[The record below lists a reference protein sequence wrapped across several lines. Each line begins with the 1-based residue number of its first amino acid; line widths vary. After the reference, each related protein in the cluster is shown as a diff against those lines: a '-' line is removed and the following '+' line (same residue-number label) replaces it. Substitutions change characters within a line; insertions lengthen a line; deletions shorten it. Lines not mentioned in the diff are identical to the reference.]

1 MLKKKNFD
9 TYKKSA
15 DYILDKNLVAGTSG
29 NLSLRGQADEIYI
42 TPSGMDYLE
51 ITEDDI
57 VKINFM
63 GEILEGD
70 KKPSSEWMMHVE
82 IYKNYPKYNAIVH
95 THSPIATAFAV
106 SRKKI
111 PLILIEMKPFLGGE
125 IEVAPF
131 KPSGSLE
138 LAKSLIPYLKKSN
151 SCLLAN
157 HGVVS
162 CGKDIE
168 SAFLSAEYVEDAAK
182 IYYYSLNIG
191 DPKIIEE

>member
-1 MLKKKNFD
+1 MN
-9 TYKKSA
+9 YKKLLVA
-15 DYILDKNLVAGTSG
+15 YGKKLLDKKLVAGTSG
-29 NLSLRGQADEIYI
+29 NLSLRGKDDEIYI
-42 TPSGMDYLE
+42 TPSGMDYVE

-57 VKINFM
+57 VKINFI

-191 DPKIIEE
+191 EPKIIEE

>member
-1 MLKKKNFD
+1 MN
-9 TYKKSA
+9 YKKLLV
-15 DYILDKNLVAGTSG
+15 DYGKKLLDKNLVAGTSG

-82 IYKNYPKYNAIVH
+82 IYKNYQNYNAIVH

-162 CGKDIE
+162 CGKNIE
-168 SAFLSAEYVEDAAK
+168 SSFLSAEYVEDAAK

>member
-1 MLKKKNFD
+1 MN
-9 TYKKSA
+9 YKKLLVA
-15 DYILDKNLVAGTSG
+15 YGKKLLDKKLVAGTSG
-29 NLSLRGQADEIYI
+29 NLSLRGQADDIYI
-42 TPSGMDYLE
+42 TPSGMNYLE
-51 ITEDDI
+51 ITENDI
-57 VKINFM
+57 VKINFK

-82 IYKNYPKYNAIVH
+82 IYKNYPNYNAIVH

-191 DPKIIEE
+191 EPKIIEE

>member
-1 MLKKKNFD
+1 MN
-9 TYKKSA
+9 YKKLLV
-15 DYILDKNLVAGTSG
+15 DYGKKLLDKKLVAGTSG
-29 NLSLRGQADEIYI
+29 NLSLRGQGDEIYI

-82 IYKNYPKYNAIVH
+82 IYKNYPIYNAIVH

-182 IYYYSLNIG
+182 IFYYSLNIG
-191 DPKIIEE
+191 NPKIIEE

>member
-1 MLKKKNFD
+1 MN
-9 TYKKSA
+9 YKKLLVA
-15 DYILDKNLVAGTSG
+15 YGKKLLDKKLVAGTSG
-29 NLSLRGQADEIYI
+29 NLSLRGQSDEIYI

-191 DPKIIEE
+191 EPKIIEE

>member
-1 MLKKKNFD
+1 MNYRKILVEYGKKL
-9 TYKKSA
+9 
-15 DYILDKNLVAGTSG
+15 LDKKLVAGTSG
-29 NLSLRGQADEIYI
+29 NLSLRGESNEIYI

-57 VKINFM
+57 VKINFD
-63 GEILEGD
+63 GEILDGD
-70 KKPSSEWMMHVE
+70 KKPSSEWIMHRE
-82 IYKNYPKYNAIVH
+82 IYKNYPSYNAIVH
-95 THSPIATAFAV
+95 THSPMATAFSV

-131 KPSGSLE
+131 EPSGSLE
-138 LAKSLIPYLKKSN
+138 LAKSTIPYLKKSN

-162 CGKDIE
+162 CGKDME

-191 DPKIIEE
+191 EPKIIS

>member
-1 MLKKKNFD
+1 MN
-9 TYKKSA
+9 YKKLLV
-15 DYILDKNLVAGTSG
+15 DYGKKLLDKKLVAGTSG

-42 TPSGMDYLE
+42 TPSGMNYLE
-51 ITEDDI
+51 ITENDI
-57 VKINFM
+57 VKINFK

-82 IYKNYPKYNAIVH
+82 IYKNYPNYNAIVH

-138 LAKSLIPYLKKSN
+138 LAKSLIPHLKKSN

-162 CGKDIE
+162 CGRNIE

>member
-1 MLKKKNFD
+1 MN
-9 TYKKSA
+9 YKKLLVA
-15 DYILDKNLVAGTSG
+15 YGKKLLDKKLVAGTSG

-42 TPSGMDYLE
+42 TPSGMDYLK

-82 IYKNYPKYNAIVH
+82 IYKNYPNYNAIVH

-191 DPKIIEE
+191 EPKIIEE

>member
-1 MLKKKNFD
+1 MN
-9 TYKKSA
+9 YKKLLV
-15 DYILDKNLVAGTSG
+15 DYGKKLLDKNLVAGTSG

-42 TPSGMDYLE
+42 TPSGMAYLE

-82 IYKNYPKYNAIVH
+82 IYKNYQNYNAIVH

-162 CGKDIE
+162 CGKNIE

>member
-1 MLKKKNFD
+1 MN
-9 TYKKSA
+9 YKKLLVA
-15 DYILDKNLVAGTSG
+15 YGKKLLDKKLVAGTSG

-42 TPSGMDYLE
+42 TPSGMDYLK

-63 GEILEGD
+63 GEILEGV

-82 IYKNYPKYNAIVH
+82 IYKNYPNYNAIVH

>member
-1 MLKKKNFD
+1 MN
-9 TYKKSA
+9 YKKLLV
-15 DYILDKNLVAGTSG
+15 DYGKKLLDKKLVAGTSG

-42 TPSGMDYLE
+42 TPSGMNYLE
-51 ITEDDI
+51 ITENDI
-57 VKINFM
+57 VKINFK

-82 IYKNYPKYNAIVH
+82 IYKNYPNYNAIVH

-162 CGKDIE
+162 CGRNIE

>member
-1 MLKKKNFD
+1 MN
-9 TYKKSA
+9 YKKLLVA
-15 DYILDKNLVAGTSG
+15 YGKKLLDKNLVAGTSG

-63 GEILEGD
+63 GEILEGV

-82 IYKNYPKYNAIVH
+82 IYKNYPNYNAIVH
-95 THSPIATAFAV
+95 THPPIATAFAV

-162 CGKDIE
+162 CGKNIE

-191 DPKIIEE
+191 EPKIIEE

>member
-1 MLKKKNFD
+1 MN
-9 TYKKSA
+9 YKKLLVA
-15 DYILDKNLVAGTSG
+15 YGKKLLDKKLVAGTSG
-29 NLSLRGQADEIYI
+29 NLSLRGKDGEIYI

-95 THSPIATAFAV
+95 THSTIATAFAV

-125 IEVAPF
+125 IKVAPF

-162 CGKDIE
+162 CGKNIE

-191 DPKIIEE
+191 EPKIIEE

>member
-1 MLKKKNFD
+1 MN
-9 TYKKSA
+9 YKKLLVA
-15 DYILDKNLVAGTSG
+15 YGKKLLDKKLVAGTSG

-70 KKPSSEWMMHVE
+70 KKPSSEWMIHVE

>member
-1 MLKKKNFD
+1 MN
-9 TYKKSA
+9 YKKLLV
-15 DYILDKNLVAGTSG
+15 DYGKKLLDKKLVAGTSG

-63 GEILEGD
+63 SEILEGD

-191 DPKIIEE
+191 DPNIIEE

>member
-1 MLKKKNFD
+1 MN
-9 TYKKSA
+9 YKKLLVA
-15 DYILDKNLVAGTSG
+15 YGKKLLDKKLVAGTSG
-29 NLSLRGQADEIYI
+29 NLSLRGQSDEIYI

-168 SAFLSAEYVEDAAK
+168 SAFLSVEYVEDAAK

-191 DPKIIEE
+191 EPKIIEE

>member
-1 MLKKKNFD
+1 MN
-9 TYKKSA
+9 YKKLLVA
-15 DYILDKNLVAGTSG
+15 YGKKLLDKKLVAGTSG

-191 DPKIIEE
+191 EPKIIEE

>member
-1 MLKKKNFD
+1 MN
-9 TYKKSA
+9 YKKLLVA
-15 DYILDKNLVAGTSG
+15 YGKKLLDKKLVAGTSG
-29 NLSLRGQADEIYI
+29 NLSLRGKDGEIYI

-82 IYKNYPKYNAIVH
+82 IYKNYQNYNAIVH

-191 DPKIIEE
+191 EPKIIEE

>member
-1 MLKKKNFD
+1 MN
-9 TYKKSA
+9 YKKLLVA
-15 DYILDKNLVAGTSG
+15 YGKKLLDKKLVAGTSG
-29 NLSLRGQADEIYI
+29 NLSLRGQGDEIYI

-191 DPKIIEE
+191 EPKIIEE

>member
-1 MLKKKNFD
+1 MN
-9 TYKKSA
+9 YKKLLVA
-15 DYILDKNLVAGTSG
+15 YGKKLLDKKLVAGTSG

-162 CGKDIE
+162 CGKNIE

-191 DPKIIEE
+191 EPKIIE

>member
-1 MLKKKNFD
+1 MN
-9 TYKKSA
+9 YKKLLVA
-15 DYILDKNLVAGTSG
+15 YGKKLLDKKLVAGTSG

-70 KKPSSEWMMHVE
+70 KKPSSEWMMHVG
-82 IYKNYPKYNAIVH
+82 IYKNYPNYNAIVH

-111 PLILIEMKPFLGGE
+111 PLILIEMKPFLVGE

-138 LAKSLIPYLKKSN
+138 LAKSIIPYLKKSN

-182 IYYYSLNIG
+182 IYYYYLNIG
-191 DPKIIEE
+191 EPKIIEE

>member
-1 MLKKKNFD
+1 MN
-9 TYKKSA
+9 YKKLLVA
-15 DYILDKNLVAGTSG
+15 YGKKLLDKKLVAGTSG
-29 NLSLRGQADEIYI
+29 NLSLRGQADDIYI
-42 TPSGMDYLE
+42 TPSGMNYLE

-168 SAFLSAEYVEDAAK
+168 SAFLSVEYVEDAAK

-191 DPKIIEE
+191 EPKIIEE

>member
-1 MLKKKNFD
+1 MN
-9 TYKKSA
+9 YKKLLVA
-15 DYILDKNLVAGTSG
+15 YGKKLLDKKLVAGTSG

-82 IYKNYPKYNAIVH
+82 IYKNYPNYNAIVH

-191 DPKIIEE
+191 DPNIIEE

>member
-1 MLKKKNFD
+1 MN
-9 TYKKSA
+9 YKKLLVA
-15 DYILDKNLVAGTSG
+15 YGKKLLDKKLVAGTSG

-125 IEVAPF
+125 IEVVPF

-191 DPKIIEE
+191 EPKIIEE

>member
-1 MLKKKNFD
+1 MN
-9 TYKKSA
+9 YKKLLV
-15 DYILDKNLVAGTSG
+15 DYGKKLLDKNLVAETSG
-29 NLSLRGQADEIYI
+29 NLSLRGQGDEIYI

-57 VKINFM
+57 VIINFM

-82 IYKNYPKYNAIVH
+82 IYKNYPNYNAIVH

-162 CGKDIE
+162 CGKNIE

>member
-1 MLKKKNFD
+1 MN
-9 TYKKSA
+9 YKKLLV
-15 DYILDKNLVAGTSG
+15 DYGKKLLDKKLVAGTSG
-29 NLSLRGQADEIYI
+29 NLSLRGQADDIYI
-42 TPSGMDYLE
+42 TSSGMNYLE
-51 ITEDDI
+51 ITENDI
-57 VKINFM
+57 VKINFK

-82 IYKNYPKYNAIVH
+82 IYKNYPNYNAIVH

-162 CGKDIE
+162 CGRNIE

-191 DPKIIEE
+191 DPKLIED

>member
-1 MLKKKNFD
+1 MN
-9 TYKKSA
+9 YKKLLV
-15 DYILDKNLVAGTSG
+15 DYGKKLLDKNLVAGTSG

-57 VKINFM
+57 VKINFV

-82 IYKNYPKYNAIVH
+82 IYKNYPNYNAIVH

-162 CGKDIE
+162 CGKNIE

>member
-1 MLKKKNFD
+1 MN
-9 TYKKSA
+9 YKKLLVA
-15 DYILDKNLVAGTSG
+15 YGKKLLDKNLVAGTSG

-63 GEILEGD
+63 GEILEGV

-82 IYKNYPKYNAIVH
+82 IYKNYPNYNAIVH

-162 CGKDIE
+162 CGKNIE

-191 DPKIIEE
+191 EPKIIEE

>member
-1 MLKKKNFD
+1 MN
-9 TYKKSA
+9 YKKLLV
-15 DYILDKNLVAGTSG
+15 DYGKKLLDKNLVAGTSG
-29 NLSLRGQADEIYI
+29 NLSLRGKDDEIYI

-82 IYKNYPKYNAIVH
+82 IYKNYPNYNAIVH

-125 IEVAPF
+125 IEVAPY

-162 CGKDIE
+162 CGKNIE

-191 DPKIIEE
+191 EPKIIEE

>member
-1 MLKKKNFD
+1 MN
-9 TYKKSA
+9 YKKLLVA
-15 DYILDKNLVAGTSG
+15 YGKKLLDKKLVAGTSG
-29 NLSLRGQADEIYI
+29 NLSLRGQADDIYI
-42 TPSGMDYLE
+42 TPSGMNYLE
-51 ITEDDI
+51 ITENDI
-57 VKINFM
+57 VKINFK
-63 GEILEGD
+63 GKILEGD

-82 IYKNYPKYNAIVH
+82 IYKNYPNYNAIVH

-162 CGKDIE
+162 CGRNIE

>member
-1 MLKKKNFD
+1 MN
-9 TYKKSA
+9 YKKLLVA
-15 DYILDKNLVAGTSG
+15 YGKKLLDKNLVAGTSG
-29 NLSLRGQADEIYI
+29 NLSLRGQSDEIYI

-162 CGKDIE
+162 CGKNIE

-191 DPKIIEE
+191 EPKIIEE

>member
-1 MLKKKNFD
+1 MN
-9 TYKKSA
+9 YKKLLV
-15 DYILDKNLVAGTSG
+15 DYGKKLLDKKLVAGTSG

-42 TPSGMDYLE
+42 TPSGMNYLE
-51 ITEDDI
+51 ITENDI
-57 VKINFM
+57 VKINFK

-82 IYKNYPKYNAIVH
+82 IYKNYPNYNAIVH

-162 CGKDIE
+162 CGR
-168 SAFLSAEYVEDAAK
+168 
-182 IYYYSLNIG
+182 NN
-191 DPKIIEE
+191 

>member
-1 MLKKKNFD
+1 MN
-9 TYKKSA
+9 YKKLLVA
-15 DYILDKNLVAGTSG
+15 YGKKLLDKKLVAGTSG

-70 KKPSSEWMMHVE
+70 KKTSSEWMMHVE

-95 THSPIATAFAV
+95 THFPIATAFAV

-191 DPKIIEE
+191 EPKIIEE